1 MILCIVNTFFDVARD
16 LEVKEIGKEVGKK
29 DKTLT
34 KEEKYFEETVY
45 VGEELLGE
53 ANGEA
58 EIKNP
63 LISGSETKINL
74 KSIKA
79 KEKAEER
86 IVGEMFSCQKCGSSF
101 ANVQNLSRHK
111 RIKHENVRFKCD
123 QCDYEATRREH
134 LKTHSEGKHGGVKYS
149 CDQCEYQAVWLNGIR
164 QHKKNRH

>member
-1 MILCIVNTFFDVARD
+1 MLAKNFQ
-16 LEVKEIGKEVGKK
+16 EIE
-29 DKTLT
+29 
-34 KEEKYFEETVY
+34 
-45 VGEELLGE
+45 
-53 ANGEA
+53 
-58 EIKNP
+58 NP
-63 LISGSETKINL
+63 LISGSETKTYL
-74 KSIKA
+74 KSKKA

-134 LKTHSEGKHGGVKYS
+134 LKTHSEGKHGGVKYL

-164 QHKKNRH
+164 QHNKNRHSHQFTMQVFDCQIVDPSVFIQQQ